1 MLPAAAAFCALT
13 SPATLCPLLPPRS
26 VETEQGWKIKW
37 DVFHHPPAQPA
48 EEGKEEGSHHGL
60 LHRLGDRLNSLQHSL
75 AGLLPHFGHNE
86 PAPADQQQAAPGSG
100 GKARTHRG
108 SVDVRP
114 LPRPSIEAALARD
127 PARAAS
133 LPSALDAAPL
143 YELHHHHRAPIGIP
157 ETITEGRG
165 IGTLHQKLLGKDGR
179 LPAMCLAVACAP
191 NQHDSHCPGFALQ
204 VWRRTSRS
212 LRCLLRPA
220 VGSTP
225 AAPCAHRLARWPRQ
239 VACMSDGC
247 CTCSGFGN

>member
-1 MLPAAAAFCALT
+1 MLPAVAAFCAAT
-13 SPATLCPLLPPRS
+13 SPANLCPLLTVHS

-48 EEGKEEGSHHGL
+48 AEGEEEGSHHGL

-75 AGLLPHFGHNE
+75 AGLLPHFGHHE
-86 PAPADQQQAAPGSG
+86 PTPADQQQAAAGSG

-114 LPRPSIEAALARD
+114 LPRPSIEAALAQG

-143 YELHHHHRAPIGIP
+143 YELHHYHRPPIGIP

-165 IGTLHQKLLGKDGR
+165 IGTSHQKLPGKEGR
-179 LPAMCLAVACAP
+179 LHAMRLAVACAP
-191 NQHDSHCPGFALQ
+191 SQHDSHCPGFYLQ
-204 VWRRTSRS
+204 VCRRTSHL
-212 LRCLLRPA
+212 LRCPLQPA

-225 AAPCAHRLARWPRQ
+225 AAPCARRLAR
-239 VACMSDGC
+239 
-247 CTCSGFGN
+247 